1 MQRSSSSPFDAN
13 TSIIPQYVNHDAVTI
28 TKQKIDSKL
37 LEDIVRQQAAS
48 KINPLL
54 DKLISDKDLISN
66 KIKATTIVDDSP
78 VKAHKIIT
86 KYDEINNLTSA
97 IIAANG
103 KKIELELKKDPVT
116 SSKNNFFSTIAAK
129 IRNFYK
135 LHATKTGRLELKEKH
150 IISKINQ
157 LENKLSRSNDI
168 ISKKL
173 GDITFV
179 DKSPEKAKIILSKY
193 NSLLKKHEN
202 ACEELDKVR
211 GKIKELDKAKHGY
224 ERVQQA
230 LNIIENESKIES
242 ARQDASKTAYERLRD
257 SLKELRKEYPDVF
270 TKHSE
275 LNEQYARIKA
285 QQVQIIYRSQMTE
298 LKAKK
303 QNLRVNLKDIT
314 AQKNDLLKIKN
325 ENVSKNED
333 LQSHF
338 DHSNDKNDRLN
349 TELNTIN
356 TNIKKLDALQ
366 IKAMK
371 DNDSMQ
377 NELKLYEKLLK
388 AKLNE
393 AVNLNV
399 DESEEKKFVYK
410 LNLNSCRLACINYQ
424 RNILTLRDTIA
435 KNNNYIASLQTELVT
450 LYADEALLNQ
460 EIETLSNEI
469 KAQKLELN
477 TNSKAI
483 KTTVSKI
490 NNINKKMKTAK
501 QELNDTTSE
510 IDRIEPKLKTAP
522 MRERENM
529 AKQEEINSHN
539 RERMAKLE
547 EINNNNEHIRQALQ
561 LAEEHGIELSDS
573 TMNAYKAKVQKLEDQ
588 YQAI

>member
-103 KKIELELKKDPVT
+103 KKIELELKKHTVT
-116 SSKNNFFSTIAAK
+116 ASKNNFFSTIAAK

-135 LHATKTGRLELKEKH
+135 LHSTKTGRLELKEKH
-150 IISKINQ
+150 VISKINQ
-157 LENKLSRSNDI
+157 LENKLSRTNEI

-173 GDITFV
+173 ADITFV
-179 DKSPEKAKIILSKY
+179 DKNQKKAKIILSKY
-193 NSLLKKHEN
+193 NGLLKKHEN
-202 ACEELDKVR
+202 ACEELDKIR
-211 GKIKELDKAKHGY
+211 GQIKELNKAKHGY
-224 ERVQQA
+224 ERVQNA
-230 LNIIENESKIES
+230 LNIVENESKIES
-242 ARQDASKTAYERLRD
+242 ARQDASKTAYKRLRD

-303 QNLRVNLKDIT
+303 QKLSGDLKNKT
-314 AQKNDLLKIKN
+314 AQITKLLKTKN
-325 ENVSKNED
+325 ENVSKHED
-333 LQSHF
+333 LQSLV
-338 DHSNDKNDRLN
+338 DQSNDKNKRLN
-349 TELNTIN
+349 TELNKTI
-356 TNIKKLDALQ
+356 TNIKHLDALQ
-366 IKAMK
+366 IKAIE
-371 DNDSMQ
+371 DNKSMQ
-377 NELKLYEKLLK
+377 NERKLYEQFLNVKL
-388 AKLNE
+388 AEAVKLN
-393 AVNLNV
+393 
-399 DESEEKKFVYK
+399 DIDPEEQKFFYK
-410 LNLNSCRLACINYQ
+410 RNLNSCRIACINYQ
-424 RNILTLRDTIA
+424 RNILTLKDSIA
-435 KNNNYIASLQTELVT
+435 KNKNYMASLQTELVT

-469 KAQKLELN
+469 KAQKLEIN

-483 KTTVSKI
+483 KTTVNKI
-490 NNINKKMKTAK
+490 NTINRKMKTAK

-522 MRERENM
+522 MRERERM